1 MVTVATVQSTI
12 TADVAANGTHIRALM
27 QQARAAGADL
37 AHFTEGA
44 LSGYVKSEVHD
55 WDAVDWAA
63 LRRELEAIRAEAAR
77 LGLWVVLGC
86 NHRLPP
92 PHRPQNSLYVIAPTG
107 RIAGRYNKRLCSNTE
122 ITWWYTP
129 GTAPLVFDVG
139 GIRFG
144 TALCIEVVFPAL
156 FAEYEALGVQC
167 CLLSSY
173 SIDPTHALMARAH
186 AATNCFW
193 VSQSTPVACS
203 MTLPSQIVGPDGVV
217 IAACPAGAASMV
229 LHTVD
234 PGTRRFALPLTH
246 ARPWRARARS
256 GEIYAGLAR

>member
-1 MVTVATVQSTI
+1 MVMVATIQSVI
-12 TADVAANGTHIRALM
+12 TRDIRTNGAHIRSLM
-27 QQARAAGADL
+27 QQARSSGAAL

-44 LSGYVKSEVHD
+44 LSGYVQSELQ
-55 WDAVDWAA
+55 DWAEA
-63 LRRELEAIRAEAAR
+63 DWVGIQQELLAIRQEAAR

-86 NHRLPP
+86 NHRLPA
-92 PHRPQNSLYVIAPTG
+92 PHRPHNSLYVIDARG
-107 RIAGRYNKRLCSNTE
+107 GMAGRYDKRLCSNTE
-122 ITWWYTP
+122 VTWWYTP
-129 GTAPLVFDVG
+129 GTQPLVFDVE

-144 TALCIEVVFPAL
+144 TALCIEVVFPTL

-193 VSQSTPVACS
+193 VSQSTPVRCS
-203 MTLPSQIVGPDGVV
+203 GTLPSQAIGPDGVV
-217 IAACPAGAASMV
+217 IATCPGRTASMV
-229 LHTVD
+229 LHKVD
-234 PGTRRFALPLTH
+234 PSTKRFEIPLSH

-256 GEIYAGLAR
+256 GEIYAGLTP